1 MIKRWLQN
9 TIPNSTVEG
18 ITVLHLGGN
27 WNDHTRVCLTHLFD
41 KILLN
46 GVIQINDYGHQTGT
60 RKHFMTKGTLELTK
74 SA

>member
-1 MIKRWLQN
+1 MIKGWLQN

-46 GVIQINDYGHQTGT
+46 GVI
-60 RKHFMTKGTLELTK
+60 
-74 SA
+74 